1 MDRFG
6 WTSCYVIHIALS
18 RGQDGRI
25 GHIVFFFVV
34 VSFGQAVRERRG
46 AFARWASQE
55 TEEVSMPG
63 GWGFDEMLRH
73 PLMNGV
79 NGVNGVNDY
88 IL

>member
-1 MDRFG
+1 MLCYSHCPLARPG
-6 WTSCYVIHIALS
+6 WPHRTH
-18 RGQDGRI
+18 R
-25 GHIVFFFVV
+25 FFFVV

-46 AFARWASQE
+46 AFARWASHE